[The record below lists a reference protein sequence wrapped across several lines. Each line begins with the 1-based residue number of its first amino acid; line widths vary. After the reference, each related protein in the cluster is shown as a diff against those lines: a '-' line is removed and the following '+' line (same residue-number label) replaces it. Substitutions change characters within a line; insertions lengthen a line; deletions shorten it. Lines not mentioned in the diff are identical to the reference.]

1 MDSHFLEVSGAEF
14 RYGARKVL
22 DCVSMVVKPGE
33 IYVLLGPNAA
43 GKSSLVRA
51 ITGRVDLNAG
61 TVRVAGQDPVRSAAA
76 RRAIGLV
83 PQQIALYEKL
93 TAQENLSV
101 IGRLMGVKGDKLG
114 ARMSD
119 ALQQI
124 ELADRRSDRVEVLSG
139 GMRRR
144 VNIAAALLHEPGL
157 LILDEPTVGVDQA
170 GRRALR
176 DLLLRLRDSGLAI
189 LLTTHEMEEA
199 EALAGRAGVL
209 IGGKLVAEGSVDQL
223 VHLHFGRQME
233 LAVKFAADSGGGD
246 AGSEVRPAMAGAG
259 LAFDA
264 STGQW
269 QGLVEPDKPAVRELL
284 GRLTAG
290 GIAASDVR
298 LRRPGLDTLMRHL
311 VVPPGDEAQPQREA
325 AQ

>member
-1 MDSHFLEVSGAEF
+1 MDRDFLQVSGAEF
-14 RYGARKVL
+14 RYGTRKVL
-22 DCVSMVVKPGE
+22 DGISLSVKPGE
-33 IYVLLGPNAA
+33 IYVLLGPNGA
-43 GKSSLVRA
+43 GKSTLVRA
-51 ITGRVDLNAG
+51 ITGRVDLNGG
-61 TVRVAGQDPVRSAAA
+61 TVRVAGQDPVRSAEA

-119 ALQQI
+119 ALLQI
-124 ELADRRSDRVEVLSG
+124 ELTGRKSDRVEVLSG

-176 DLLLRLRDSGLAI
+176 DLLIKLRDSGLAI

-199 EALAGRAGVL
+199 EALADRVGVL
-209 IGGKLVAEGSVDQL
+209 IGGKLVAEGPVDDL
-223 VHLHFGRQME
+223 VRVHFGSRME
-233 LAVKFAADSGGGD
+233 LAVKLSAGDGGRETAA
-246 AGSEVRPAMAGAG
+246 PLMAGAG
-259 LAFDA
+259 LALDA

-269 QGLVEPDKPAVRELL
+269 QGLVEPNLPAVRELL
-284 GRLTAG
+284 GHLTAG

-311 VVPPGDEAQPQREA
+311 VMPPGDKTQPQREA